1 MNLLTKLV
9 EKFKNIK
16 DETKKR
22 IVATV
27 LAGGI
32 ALSGLGM
39 TGCTSCNPD
48 PNNTNPPIVTPGGD
62 NGETQTP
69 GGNNGGSQTP
79 GSNSGGNT
87 SGGNNSG
94 SQTPDYSKYSQILKN
109 VLTDPYYLDLESME
123 IADKKIGS
131 GRYSFNNPKFMALP
145 YGFLEDEGYDIE
157 QIKKSNLY
165 AKSEVYVKNN
175 DLFIELRAETKTGT
189 NFYKE
194 NSSYLTN
201 YLIKYTLTDQ
211 EMKEVK
217 ALHQPLDP
225 FSKKTYLQAPMF
237 IQELS
242 YLKTPE
248 IISKAYITKAAL
260 DAVEAY
266 CAGRNIVNGSHRITY
281 LGTKQIDEIVYQPMY
296 QTHIPTDSSNIPNET
311 RVKVALNTI
320 HFTTFG
326 SGCVNYNS
334 KQINVNTKVSSLD
347 YTEENEKATEESY
360 ESITILSA
368 YASVFENVRKS
379 SIEEVLSK

>member
-1 MNLLTKLV
+1 MNLLTKLG

-48 PNNTNPPIVTPGGD
+48 PNNTNPPITNPGGD
-62 NGETQTP
+62 NGGTQDP
-69 GGNNGGSQTP
+69 GNNNGG
-79 GSNSGGNT
+79 
-87 SGGNNSG
+87 NSG
-94 SQTPDYSKYSQILKN
+94 SQTPDYSKYSQILQN

-175 DLFIELRAETKTGT
+175 DLFIELRAETKTGA

-242 YLKTPE
+242 YLKNPE
-248 IISKAYITKAAL
+248 IISKAYITESSL
-260 DAVEAY
+260 DAFEQY
-266 CAGRNIVNGSHRITY
+266 CNDKNFVNGSHRITY
-281 LGTKQIDEIVYQPMY
+281 LGTINTEGTMYKQKF

-311 RVKVALNTI
+311 RVKVALNTLY
-320 HFTTFG
+320 FTTNG

-334 KQINVNTKVSSLD
+334 KNIHISTKTIA
-347 YTEENEKATEESY
+347 YQRTEEDKKATEESY
-360 ESITILSA
+360 ETVTILSA
-368 YASVFENVRKS
+368 YASVFENIRDG